1 MMALSLSSA
10 TVLALA
16 RYVASLIVIVVA
28 VAPVAAENLAS
39 YPSATIRIVVPYPAG
54 GTADALP
61 RIIGERLQARWN
73 QSVIIVNRS
82 GAGGNIGAETV
93 ALAEPNGDTL
103 LASPPGPLVINEAL
117 YKELPFRPSELEPVI
132 VMGSVA
138 NVMDVRLV
146 FPAKSA
152 RAVLDYIQAN
162 PGKVTF
168 ASQGVGTT
176 SHLAGILFQKLSNTS
191 MLHVP
196 YSGSAPALQ
205 DLMGDRVDLLFDNL
219 ASSLPLYKAQKLQI
233 VAVGSLQRLAALE
246 DLPTVAEAGVPGFES
261 GTWYAIVAPPKTPR
275 ELLDR
280 LNKTVNEILAEP
292 SLKAKFAELGVQP
305 VGGTRAETD
314 GLITRERQRWGE
326 LIRAAGIQPN

>member
-1 MMALSLSSA
+1 
-10 TVLALA
+10 
-16 RYVASLIVIVVA
+16 
-28 VAPVAAENLAS
+28 
-39 YPSATIRIVVPYPAG
+39 
-54 GTADALP
+54 
-61 RIIGERLQARWN
+61 
-73 QSVIIVNRS
+73 
-82 GAGGNIGAETV
+82 
-93 ALAEPNGDTL
+93 
-103 LASPPGPLVINEAL
+103 
-117 YKELPFRPSELEPVI
+117 
-132 VMGSVA
+132 
-138 NVMDVRLV
+138 
-146 FPAKSA
+146 
-152 RAVLDYIQAN
+152 
-162 PGKVTF
+162 
-168 ASQGVGTT
+168 
-176 SHLAGILFQKLSNTS
+176 

-261 GTWYAIVAPPKTPR
+261 GTWYAIVAPPKTPP

-280 LNKTVNEILAEP
+280 LNKAVNEILAEP